1 MDRARGIQA
10 APLTVLPSVPE
21 ASRPL
26 HILLVEDSPDNQILV
41 RSYLKSTAYHVDVA
55 EHGGVA
61 LEQFKREHYDVILMD
76 MNMPVMDGYQ
86 ATKAIR
92 AWERQHDWP
101 ETQIIAL
108 TALVLKEDGEK
119 ILEAGCNAHMTKPI
133 KRQTLL
139 EVLQACEGYRR
150 T

>member
-1 MDRARGIQA
+1 MDRARGRTSS
-10 APLTVLPSVPE
+10 TVSQPAMPV

-41 RSYLKSTAYHVDVA
+41 RSYLKSTPYQVDIA

-61 LEQFKREHYDVILMD
+61 VEQFKQRQYDVILMD
-76 MNMPVMDGYQ
+76 MNMPVMDGYE
-86 ATKAIR
+86 ATRAIR
-92 AWERQHDWP
+92 AWEQEQDLP
-101 ETQIIAL
+101 KTQIIAL
-108 TALVLKEDGEK
+108 TALVLKEEGEK
-119 ILEAGCNAHMTKPI
+119 ILKAGCNAHMTKPI

-150 T
+150 P